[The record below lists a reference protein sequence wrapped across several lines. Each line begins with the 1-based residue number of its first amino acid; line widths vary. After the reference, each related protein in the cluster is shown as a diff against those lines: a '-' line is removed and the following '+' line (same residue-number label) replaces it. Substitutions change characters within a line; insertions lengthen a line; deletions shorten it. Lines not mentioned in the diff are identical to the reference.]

1 MSLNKQEQV
10 DLSKLKPGQS
20 GRISGFS
27 DDDMASKL
35 LEMGFI
41 PGEEV
46 TVSKIA
52 AFGDPIIVQVADYH
66 VSLRKT
72 EAASVMLALS

>member
-1 MSLNKQEQV
+1 M

-20 GRISGFS
+20 GRIAGFS
-27 DDDMASKL
+27 DDEMANKL

-52 AFGDPIIVQVADYH
+52 AFGDPIIVHVADYH
-66 VSLRKT
+66 VSLRKN